1 MEHLKQLAQKLGIT
15 VEELKARIEKNQN
28 AERDAIESNAKKTT
42 KNK

>member
-15 VEELKARIEKNQN
+15 VEELKARIEKNEK
-28 AERDAIESNAKKTT
+28 AERDAIESNAKNKT